1 MGGGYTG
8 SRPVADIGTFV
19 APSYGLLLPA
29 CVIAKLLVQ
38 CFLPASA
45 IGKLFHFPLID
56 FLIVAS
62 STTYLI
68 HNSIR
73 DPDASGPLTSAC
85 LCVCFCRRRSPGS
98 KQPSATDFGRDSLKS
113 GVCGSAG
120 SETSASVI
128 IVGCRILTPKDSGK
142 LFFFPFFPFS
152 HFSHLFSHSRV
163 FHYLSYS

>member
-1 MGGGYTG
+1 M
-8 SRPVADIGTFV
+8 

-56 FLIVAS
+56 FLILAS

-85 LCVCFCRRRSPGS
+85 LCVCLPA
-98 KQPSATDFGRDSLKS
+98 KKS
-113 GVCGSAG
+113 GKQATIC
-120 SETSASVI
+120 
-128 IVGCRILTPKDSGK
+128 
-142 LFFFPFFPFS
+142 
-152 HFSHLFSHSRV
+152 
-163 FHYLSYS
+163 Y

>member
-29 CVIAKLLVQ
+29 CVIAKLLLQ

-45 IGKLFHFPLID
+45 IGKFHFPLID

-120 SETSASVI
+120 SETANTSDLCIALAS
-128 IVGCRILTPKDSGK
+128 P
-142 LFFFPFFPFS
+142 P
-152 HFSHLFSHSRV
+152 
-163 FHYLSYS
+163 